1 MNNQHRGI
9 GMTSQRTR
17 DRLIARLREAG
28 IADERVLEVMTSI
41 PRHLFV
47 DEALATRAYE
57 DTALPIGHGQTIS
70 QPYIVALMTSVLLG
84 EAPPQRVLEV
94 GTGCG
99 YQTAVLAKL
108 VNEVYTVERL
118 EPLMKAARRRLVG
131 MGHRNIV
138 YRLADGS
145 LGWPEK
151 APFDAI
157 ITTAA
162 APELPLALR
171 EQLKEGGRLIIP
183 VGADSQELR
192 LIVRTADGFTDE
204 LLELVN
210 FVPLVSGKV

>member
-1 MNNQHRGI
+1 
-9 GMTSQRTR
+9 
-17 DRLIARLREAG
+17 
-28 IADERVLEVMTSI
+28 
-41 PRHLFV
+41 
-47 DEALATRAYE
+47 
-57 DTALPIGHGQTIS
+57 
-70 QPYIVALMTSVLLG
+70 MTSVLLG
-84 EAPPQRVLEV
+84 DEPPLRVLEV

-99 YQTAVLAKL
+99 YQTAVLASL
-108 VNEVYTVERL
+108 VKEVYTVERL
-118 EPLMKAARRRLVG
+118 EPLMKGARRRLVG
-131 MGHRNIV
+131 MGNRNII

-171 EQLKEGGRLIIP
+171 EQLNVGGKLIIP
-183 VGADSQELR
+183 VGEDTQELR
-192 LIVRTADGFTDE
+192 LIVRTADGYTDE

>member
-1 MNNQHRGI
+1 MKNQHQGI

-28 IADERVLEVMTSI
+28 IADERLLEVMASI

-70 QPYIVALMTSVLLG
+70 QPYIVALMTSVLL
-84 EAPPQRVLEV
+84 ADVPPQRVLEV

-99 YQTAVLAKL
+99 YQTAVLSKL
-108 VNEVYTVERL
+108 VKEVYTVERL

-131 MGHRNIV
+131 MSYRNII

-171 EQLKEGGRLIIP
+171 EQLVEGGKLIIP
-183 VGADSQELR
+183 VGEDAQELR
-192 LIVRTADGFTDE
+192 LIVRTADGYTDE